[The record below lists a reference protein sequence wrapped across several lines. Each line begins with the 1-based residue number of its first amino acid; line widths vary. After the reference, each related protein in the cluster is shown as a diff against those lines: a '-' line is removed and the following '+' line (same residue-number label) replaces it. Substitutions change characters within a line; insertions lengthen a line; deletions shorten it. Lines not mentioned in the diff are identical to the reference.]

1 MQLSNL
7 QLPGIV
13 TTCRFIT
20 ASQLQTLAMA
30 RATCAVCIVVLR
42 FSTEVF
48 QFSFR
53 VQLWR
58 GFLRTFSSCLVASV
72 CTWSAHLLNKCW
84 SEKILLSHFRVM
96 WGSANI
102 SALSCRMSHCLSP
115 TLMWSG
121 CVAAGLLCKL
131 PFGFKYMLQIAK
143 LSFCS
148 WFLLYSQTTWR
159 STKVQ
164 CMLWSSWKQVVEYTG
179 RSQK

>member
-1 MQLSNL
+1 MSLHHSLTVADSGYGSGHLRSLHSRLYSDSAQKSSNS
-7 QLPGIV
+7 
-13 TTCRFIT
+13 
-20 ASQLQTLAMA
+20 ASG
-30 RATCAVCIVVLR
+30 CNCGVI
-42 FSTEVF
+42 
-48 QFSFR
+48 
-53 VQLWR
+53 R

-72 CTWSAHLLNKCW
+72 CTWPAHLLNKCW
-84 SEKILLSHFRVM
+84 SEKILSHFRVM

-102 SALSCRMSHCLSP
+102 SALSCRMSLCLSP

-148 WFLLYSQTTWR
+148 WFLLYSQTTLR